1 MPDFNLPNLMTWK
14 KDIDFSF
21 ESLMRNKK
29 KTFLILLLILF
40 PLLTVSVTAIRVNSL
55 QNEKRRHEM
64 ELSILRQSELHANKQ
79 LGDDREKIRKLS
91 NRVDNIITN
100 GNDDYSV
107 LGSTV
112 KVESQ
117 ANSNIN
123 TEQKINP
130 SLVVSVSPSKI
141 SSKGKIEVYDPSR
154 KIVDVFYEATT
165 ISKVVGQVKVGENV
179 EYFQKNSGWYQIKFE
194 DSMAWINEKNVR
206 VLSE

>member
-79 LGDDREKIRKLS
+79 LGVDREKIRKLS

-112 KVESQ
+112 EVESQ
-117 ANSNIN
+117 TNSNIN

-179 EYFQKNSGWYQIKFE
+179 EYFQKNSGWYQIKYE